1 MRFEWL
7 NIRISEE
14 KDRRERENAV
24 LARLEE
30 VFQDLRSHLAD
41 CVETYNQAF
50 AGAPARLEDVAGPVR
65 TIRLSANDLKV
76 EMSMDHT
83 VPGFHID
90 QPSGRTSI
98 VTGVLPGGNMFYRD
112 ANKYLSLEEV
122 TKKVLDE
129 TLFPKLK
136 D

>member
-1 MRFEWL
+1 M
-7 NIRISEE
+7 RISEE

-30 VFQDLRSHLAD
+30 VFLDLRSHLAD

-50 AGAPARLEDVAGPVR
+50 AGAPATLEDIEGPVR
-65 TIRLSANDLKV
+65 TIRISANDNQV

-83 VPGFHID
+83 VPGFQID
-90 QPSGRTSI
+90 QPAGRTSI
-98 VTGVLPGGNMFYRD
+98 ITGVLPGGNMFYRD
-112 ANKYLSLEEV
+112 SDRYLSLEEV
-122 TKKVLDE
+122 TKKVLDR

>member
-1 MRFEWL
+1 MSFQWL
-7 NIRISEE
+7 TMRISEE

-30 VFQDLRSHLAD
+30 AFIELRSHLAE
-41 CVETYNQAF
+41 CVEAYNQAF
-50 AGAPARLEDVAGPVR
+50 AGAPARLEDVPGPVR
-65 TIRLSANDLKV
+65 TIRISANDEKV

-83 VPGFHID
+83 VPGFQID
-90 QPSGRTSI
+90 QSSGRTPI

-112 ANKYLSLEEV
+112 ADKYLSLEEI
-122 TKKVLDE
+122 TKKILDR